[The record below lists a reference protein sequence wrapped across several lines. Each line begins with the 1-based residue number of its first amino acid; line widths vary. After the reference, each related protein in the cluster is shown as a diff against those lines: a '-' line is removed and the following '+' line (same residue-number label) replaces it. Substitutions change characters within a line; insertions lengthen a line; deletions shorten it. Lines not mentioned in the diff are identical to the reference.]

1 MLLNCGVGEDSWE
14 SLGLQGDPTCPF
26 WRRSV
31 LGRTDAEAEAPILQP
46 PDVKSWLTG
55 KTLMLEKIGR
65 RSGGRKRGWQR
76 TRWSGGITDSMDM
89 SLRKPREMVTD
100 REAWRA
106 TVHRAAKSRTHLSN
120 CMMTTAT
127 DGKESACNAGDPGV
141 IPGLGR
147 TPGEV
152 NGYPVQYS
160 CLENSMDRG
169 AWQGTVQGVAK
180 SQTWLRG

>member
-1 MLLNCGVGEDSWE
+1 MVRWHHRLDGHE
-14 SLGLQGDPTCPF
+14 F
-26 WRRSV
+26 
-31 LGRTDAEAEAPILQP
+31 
-46 PDVKSWLTG
+46 
-55 KTLMLEKIGR
+55 EKA
-65 RSGGRKRGWQR
+65 
-76 TRWSGGITDSMDM
+76 
-89 SLRKPREMVTD
+89 REMVTD

-127 DGKESACNAGDPGV
+127 DGKESACNAGDPGL

-160 CLENSMDRG
+160 CLENSMGRR
-169 AWQGTVQGVAK
+169 AWWTLVQGGAK
-180 SQTWLRG
+180 SQT